1 LSTITHPLLVDDAQ
15 QRPLRA
21 YAGLAAT
28 FAGLFG
34 GGLVA
39 AMRRGHVLPERV
51 DPADIALYGVA
62 THRLSRLLSRE
73 KVTRFVRAPFTD
85 VDEDRPAPP
94 AELSEHPREATGAR
108 RAMGELVTCTM
119 CMDQWIAAGFV
130 VGHVWAPRATR
141 ITASA
146 LAVKSVADVLHLAY
160 GRVTPS

>member
-1 LSTITHPLLVDDAQ
+1 MLVDDAE

-21 YAGLAAT
+21 YAALAAT
-28 FAGLFG
+28 YAGLFG
-34 GGLVA
+34 GGLA
-39 AMRRGHVLPERV
+39 AAVRSGHEFPERV
-51 DPADIALYGVA
+51 DPVDLALYGVA

-85 VDEDRPAPP
+85 VDEDESAPP
-94 AELSEHPREATGAR
+94 AEISEHPREAAGMR

-141 ITASA
+141 LTASA
-146 LAVKSVADVLHLAY
+146 LAVKSVADALHLAY
-160 GRVTPS
+160 ARVTG